1 MEMMHNG
8 NEFGTVRT
16 AGREGFALATTI
28 LIVLVLSVLAVGVAW
43 IAASEK
49 KTTFAEDVHI
59 RSVFAA
65 DAGGEAGINFIR
77 LAESPPRII
86 DFADATVANQ
96 GNTALQ
102 GSQNYAY
109 DARYLRRIPRPG
121 WGMDYM
127 DFDYRIG
134 SDGSASRDGRASVD
148 VVVSRLFRVGY

>member
-1 MEMMHNG
+1 MEMTHNG
-8 NEFGTVRT
+8 NELGTVRT

-49 KTTFAEDVHI
+49 KTTFAEDVHV

-77 LAESPPRII
+77 LAEVPPRII
-86 DFADATVANQ
+86 NFADRTVVNQ
-96 GNTALQ
+96 GNTPLQ
-102 GSQNYAY
+102 GSQTYAF
-109 DARYLRRIPRPG
+109 DARFLRRTPRPG

-134 SDGSASRDGRASVD
+134 SDGAASREGEASVN
-148 VVVSRLFRVGY
+148 VVVSRLFKTGY